1 MAVRPFTDTL
11 RMVDQGVF
19 VDICSEKF
27 NELIKRV
34 DDTKKSGKLTITLEM
49 KPARAGAMNI
59 IPTVTTKLP
68 ETKADPTLLW
78 VTPDFNLTVD
88 NPNQQQLDLRQ
99 VATAVTELREAIE
112 PSQPLRSAT

>member
-1 MAVRPFTDTL
+1 MATRPFTDTL

-19 VDICSEKF
+19 VDICGEKL

-34 DDTKKSGKLTITLEM
+34 EDTKKSGKLTITLEL

-59 IPTVTTKLP
+59 VPNVTTKLP

-78 VTPDFNLTVD
+78 ITPDFNFTVD
-88 NPNQQQLDLRQ
+88 NPNQQKLDLRQ
-99 VATAVTELREAIE
+99 VGTAVTELREAIE
-112 PSQPLRSAT
+112 PSQPLRSAS